1 MICDLPRQKETTF
14 NSSTID
20 ELGSWCLRIGAEG
33 KWNQG
38 ERKYPLLPC
47 EWLPPTAMSHWC
59 NQWNIYQ
66 PILTRIVQFRIHQN
80 RWIKIQKKHL
90 YRVNLNLKRIGENSH
105 PSVCCFLLL
114 INTFLLVF
122 ENIFFPLE
130 ANPVQMASFV
140 FLSSGFGEFESGSL
154 GGEGKAFN
162 IASKMPCCCKK
173 RTQSNHK
180 EFPAELWVTPKLVWE
195 PIIKT
200 CPVQYM
206 SPYTSKLS

>member
-1 MICDLPRQKETTF
+1 MKSGRKEVSTATLRVATNNSNVTLMQPMEYLPTDTHQ
-14 NSSTID
+14 NSSVSNSPKSLD
-20 ELGSWCLRIGAEG
+20 
-33 KWNQG
+33 
-38 ERKYPLLPC
+38 
-47 EWLPPTAMSHWC
+47 
-59 NQWNIYQ
+59 
-66 PILTRIVQFRIHQN
+66 
-80 RWIKIQKKHL
+80 KIQKKHL